1 MDNQEIVGQ
10 LKKLL
15 GNQEIVLGNQISVS
29 GCPLIA
35 QLLFRLV
42 TFDLAVTEFCLY

>member
-10 LKKLL
+10 LKKNV
-15 GNQEIVLGNQISVS
+15 GQPISVS

-42 TFDLAVTEFCLY
+42 TFDLAGTEFCLY